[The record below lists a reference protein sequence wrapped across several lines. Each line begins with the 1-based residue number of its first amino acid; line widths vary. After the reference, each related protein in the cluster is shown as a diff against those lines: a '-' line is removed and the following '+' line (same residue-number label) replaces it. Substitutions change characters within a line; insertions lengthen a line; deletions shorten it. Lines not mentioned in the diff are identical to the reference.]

1 MIDMAEGTILRVHV
15 VSCICDSFKDIEDQ
29 RCEALRSAA
38 LKQVASLRADLER
51 ADNRIAA
58 LVDCD
63 RQHHETL
70 TVLAAQRDAAQEL
83 AAGLKVRLDGR
94 VELHDNALAL
104 LEKAEAQ
111 RDAARGDLS
120 ALIGMTPP
128 DQGMLTAWLCP
139 ECWYLDDRPP
149 KEDKCHPKPG
159 TTLAV
164 CDVTMHRIAWA
175 AAGAK
180 MLKELKAA
188 RAALAATKPEGG
200 AS

>member
-1 MIDMAEGTILRVHV
+1 MELECEECQRSFDGCEHMAVE
-15 VSCICDSFKDIEDQ
+15 SND
-29 RCEALRSAA
+29 SAA
-38 LKQVASLRADLER
+38 TREIARLRADLER
-51 ADNRIAA
+51 VTGERKDADDNAA
-58 LVDCD
+58 EWKRLC
-63 RQHHETL
+63 
-70 TVLAAQRDAAQEL
+70 AAAVSQRD
-83 AAGLKVRLDGR
+83 
-94 VELHDNALAL
+94 
-104 LEKAEAQ
+104 KAEAQ

-180 MLKELKAA
+180 MLKQLKAA
-188 RAALAATKPEGG
+188 RAVLAASKPEGG
-200 AS
+200 AE

>member
-1 MIDMAEGTILRVHV
+1 MAY
-15 VSCICDSFKDIEDQ
+15 DQ
-29 RCEALRSAA
+29 QLADAQAEADR
-38 LKQVASLRADLER
+38 LRADLER
-51 ADNRIAA
+51 VTGERSRAAVAASIASEYTVTLEA
-58 LVDCD
+58 KIA
-63 RQHHETL
+63 TL
-70 TVLAAQRDAAQEL
+70 T
-83 AAGLKVRLDGR
+83 
-94 VELHDNALAL
+94 
-104 LEKAEAQ
+104 AQ

-200 AS
+200 AE